1 MRIRKTQHIPS
12 RVSVS
17 QSGGAVRTGTSAVG
31 SPKDEVG
38 VAVGVIW
45 FASNAPETG
54 TIVGAKVGVSA
65 VVGCVESGCANEID
79 SGKLITASLFI
90 TIARGQLNAV
100 VTVRKLKSRMSVRIV
115 FRINAPKEVCRQ
127 SVSHEKLPPSNLIS
141 IKKQLFDACFPCMY
155 NLLSLPSWRLC

>member
-38 VAVGVIW
+38 MAVGVIW

-54 TIVGAKVGVSA
+54 TIVGANVGISA
-65 VVGCVESGCANEID
+65 VVGCGNEID

-115 FRINAPKEVCRQ
+115 FRINTPKEVCRQ
-127 SVSHEKLPPSNLIS
+127 SVSHEKLSPSNLIS